1 MSAIRRLIIPAAVAI
16 TTLAAVPSAALAATS
31 AAATPNPVR
40 FASPV
45 QEHSVGRSTAEPAAS
60 KDAAAPLAARNYFIL
75 YFNSE
80 PPGAHRSYACNG
92 GARYVVPAL
101 LAQAEL
107 SARNNC
113 SVRVWLHLNPNGT
126 GRALCIRPHS
136 TATIRRPYRQVWIS
150 RNTATC

>member
-1 MSAIRRLIIPAAVAI
+1 MAAITALAVA
-16 TTLAAVPSAALAATS
+16 PSAALAATS
-31 AAATPNPVR
+31 PAAA
-40 FASPV
+40 
-45 QEHSVGRSTAEPAAS
+45 AAR
-60 KDAAAPLAARNYFIL
+60 RNYFIL

-113 SVRVWLHLNPNGT
+113 SVRVWLHLNPNGS

-136 TATIRRPYRQVWIS
+136 NATIRRPYRQVWIS
-150 RNTATC
+150 RNPATC